1 MRNFWMKIRMPLAV
15 LLILGAT
22 LVMARLFSG
31 PEDTWIKNDRGEWV
45 MHGKPSAPAP
55 APDYR
60 PPVSDRLL
68 PWVFFVSFALPLLFL
83 GMHKYHNRLTFDKA
97 TRDIRF
103 LGYLSTSLVLFGL
116 LVSVGIQA
124 VLWIEEPGDASPPVP
139 VRDLIFLVILAGYGA
154 LSILLGVLFFVLKRN
169 SNDHYHLERSR
180 REILEALEG
189 IQKSGMGSLGE
200 K

>member
-1 MRNFWMKIRMPLAV
+1 MCIRDRIRIPLAV
-15 LLILGAT
+15 LCILGAT

-31 PEDTWIKNDRGEWV
+31 PEDTWIKNDHGEWV
-45 MHGKPSAPAP
+45 MHGKPSGPAP

-60 PPVSDRLL
+60 PPVADRVL

-103 LGYLSTSLVLFGL
+103 LGYLSTSLVLFGV

-139 VRDLIFLVILAGYGA
+139 VRDLIFIVILAGYGA

-169 SNDHYHLERSR
+169 THDHYRLECSR
-180 REILEALEG
+180 REILEALEVL
-189 IQKSGMGSLGE
+189 QKGTGPLKE